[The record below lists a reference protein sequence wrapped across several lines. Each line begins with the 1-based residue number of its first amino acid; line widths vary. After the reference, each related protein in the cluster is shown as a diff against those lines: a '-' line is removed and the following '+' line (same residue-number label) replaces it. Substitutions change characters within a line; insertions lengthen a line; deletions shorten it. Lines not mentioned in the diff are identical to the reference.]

1 MADKIYGICWHG
13 RGGQGAKT
21 AATMVAEIAMLEGKY
36 AQGFPEYGPERMGA
50 PIRGYTRISDHEI
63 RLHSSLESANAVV
76 VFDDTLLDVVDVCD
90 LLDEGGPLVVNSTMT
105 PDEIKAKLKLKKGQ
119 KVYLVDATKISLET
133 IGRPI
138 PNTPMI
144 GALMKVANLLPI
156 DAIANGIKK
165 KFGKKFGE
173 KIVTGNVEALKR
185 AHDEVKV
192 C

>member
-1 MADKIYGICWHG
+1 MSDKIYGICWHG

-21 AATMVAEIAMLEGKY
+21 AATMVAEIAMLEGKH

-50 PIRGYTRISDHEI
+50 PIRGYTRISDEEI
-63 RLHSSLESANAVV
+63 RLHSSLESASAVV

-90 LLDEGGPLVVNSTMT
+90 LLDEGGPLVINTSMSAEDVA
-105 PDEIKAKLKLKKGQ
+105 KKLKLKPGQ
-119 KVYLVDATKISLET
+119 TLHLVDATKIAIDE

-144 GALMKVANLLPI
+144 GALMKVTDLLPV
-156 DAIANGIKK
+156 DAIAKGIKK
-165 KFGKKFGE
+165 KFGKKFGD
-173 KIVTGNVEALKR
+173 KIVEGNVKALKR
-185 AHDEVKV
+185 AFEEVKA

>member
-1 MADKIYGICWHG
+1 
-13 RGGQGAKT
+13 
-21 AATMVAEIAMLEGKY
+21 MVAEIAMLEGKY

-50 PIRGYTRISDHEI
+50 PIRGYTRLSDEEI

-76 VFDDTLLDVVDVCD
+76 VFDETLLDVVDVCD
-90 LLDEGGPLVVNSTMT
+90 LLEEGGPVVINTSMSAE
-105 PDEIKAKLKLKKGQ
+105 DVKKKLKLKSGQ
-119 KVYLVDATKISLET
+119 TVHLVDATKIAIDT

-144 GALMKVANLLPI
+144 GALMKVTDLLPI
-156 DAIANGIKK
+156 DAIAKGIQK

-173 KIVTGNVEALKR
+173 KIVEGNVQALKR
-185 AHDEVKV
+185 AHDEVKA

>member
-1 MADKIYGICWHG
+1 MDDKIYGICWHG

-50 PIRGYTRISDHEI
+50 PIRGFTRISDEEI
-63 RLHSSLESANAVV
+63 RLHSSLETANAVV
-76 VFDDTLLDVVDVCD
+76 VFDDTLLDIVDVCD
-90 LLDEGGPLVVNSTMT
+90 LLDEGGPLVINSTLT
-105 PDEIKAKLKLKKGQ
+105 PEEIKTKLTLKKGQ
-119 KVYLVDATKISLET
+119 KVYMVDATKISLET

-144 GALMKVANLLPI
+144 GALMKVADLLPI
-156 DAIANGIKK
+156 DAIARGIKK

-185 AHDEVKV
+185 AHDEVKA

>member
-1 MADKIYGICWHG
+1 MAEKIYGICWHG

-50 PIRGYTRISDHEI
+50 PIRGFTRISDEEI
-63 RLHSSLESANAVV
+63 RVHSSLESASAVV

-90 LLDEGGPLVVNSTMT
+90 LLVEGGPLVINTAMS
-105 PDEIKAKLKLKKGQ
+105 PEDIRQKIKLKSGQ
-119 KVYLVDATKISLET
+119 TVHLVDATKIAIDE

-144 GALMKVANLLPI
+144 GALMKVTDLLPVE
-156 DAIANGIKK
+156 AIAKGIKK

-173 KIVTGNVEALKR
+173 KIVEGNVRALKR
-185 AHDEVKV
+185 AHDEVKA

>member
-21 AATMVAEIAMLEGKY
+21 AATMVADIALLEGKY

-50 PIRGYTRISDHEI
+50 PIRGYTRISDAPI
-63 RLHSSLESANAVV
+63 RLHSSLESADAVV

-90 LLDEGGPLVVNSTMT
+90 LLAEGGPVVINTAMA
-105 PDEIKAKLKLKKGQ
+105 PEQVRAKLKLKKGQ
-119 KVYLVDATKISLET
+119 TVHLVDATKVAIAEL
-133 IGRPI
+133 GRPI

-144 GALMKVANLLPI
+144 GALMKVTGLLPV
-156 DAIANGIKK
+156 DSIAGGIRK

-173 KIVTGNVEALKR
+173 KIVEGNVRALQR
-185 AHDEVKV
+185 AHDEVRA

>member
-1 MADKIYGICWHG
+1 MSDKIYGICWHG

-21 AATMVAEIAMLEGKY
+21 AATMVAEIAMLEGKH

-50 PIRGYTRISDHEI
+50 PIRGYTRISDEEI
-63 RLHSSLESANAVV
+63 RLHSSLESASAVV

-90 LLDEGGPLVVNSTMT
+90 LLDEGGPLVINTSMSAE
-105 PDEIKAKLKLKKGQ
+105 DIKKKLKLKPGQ
-119 KVYLVDATKISLET
+119 KVHLVDATKIAIDE

-144 GALMKVANLLPI
+144 GALMKVTDLLPV
-156 DAIANGIKK
+156 DAIAKGIKK
-165 KFGKKFGE
+165 KFGKKFGD
-173 KIVTGNVEALKR
+173 KIVEGNVKALKR
-185 AHDEVKV
+185 AFEEVKA